1 MTKHKEVRED
11 RGKKY
16 GDIKMNHTNIANA
29 WHAILCSHYQKDLPK
44 IPPHVVCLMFSAF
57 KMVRAAIPF
66 DYSSDDYIDGRNYM
80 DFAEE
85 TDEKNN
91 GKIS

>member
-1 MTKHKEVRED
+1 
-11 RGKKY
+11 
-16 GDIKMNHTNIANA
+16 
-29 WHAILCSHYQKDLPK
+29 
-44 IPPHVVCLMFSAF
+44 MFSAF